1 MDEMQQ
7 KVDAWIRT
15 YGVRYFDEQTNML
28 MLMEEVGE
36 LSRWM
41 ARTYGEQSFKNE
53 EMAEHASLG
62 IREEIADI
70 YFVLCCLANQM
81 EINLSAALEESIIKK
96 TQRDA
101 LRHQQNEKLKN

>member
-15 YGVRYFDEQTNML
+15 YGVRYFDERTNML

-41 ARTYGEQSFKNE
+41 ARMYGEQSFKNG
-53 EMAEHASLG
+53 EMAEQASQG

-81 EINLSAALEESIIKK
+81 EINLSAALEESITKK